1 MQQLSRERARE
12 LLVAA
17 IQMQDEAAESIG
29 ETMRMSDDFSA
40 TGDFARAKVRAEML
54 RRLLKQLDTG
64 EIQPAKIPQRVR
76 EIAGII
82 I

>member
-1 MQQLSRERARE
+1 MQQHSRGRTRE

-29 ETMRMSDDFSA
+29 ETMRM
-40 TGDFARAKVRAEML
+40 GDFGGVKYYARAKCTVEML
-54 RRLLKQLDTG
+54 ERLLEQLDAG